1 MSLDVIALVLFGAL
15 LHATWNAIIKAGTD
29 KSLDAALVSAGGAV
43 AALPLLPF
51 LPLPASAAWLF
62 IGASAILQFAYFQLV
77 AAAYRAG
84 DIGLVYP
91 LMRGVAPLIIV
102 STSSFILK
110 ESLSGGAL
118 IGTMTI
124 CGGILTLAFEARKG
138 SRKAIV
144 LALANAVVIATY
156 TYVDGIG
163 ARISGNSVSYTLW
176 MALLPPL
183 LLFAWAIS
191 QRGVNAVAAHVRYNW
206 WRGLIGGSGSIASYG
221 LALWA
226 MTKAPVAMVAA
237 LRETSILFALVISV
251 VVLKERSSIWR
262 YIAGAIIAAGV
273 LVLRLG

>member
-51 LPLPASAAWLF
+51 LPLPASAAWPF

-110 ESLSGGAL
+110 ETLSGGAL

-124 CGGILTLAFEARKG
+124 CAGILTLAFEARKG
-138 SRKAIV
+138 SRRAIV

-176 MALLPPL
+176 MALLPPI

-191 QRGVNAVAAHVRYNW
+191 QRGINAVAAHVRYNW
-206 WRGLIGGSGSIASYG
+206 WRGLIGGGGSIASYG

-251 VVLKERSSIWR
+251 VILKERSSIWR
-262 YIAGAIIAAGV
+262 YIAGAIIAGGV